1 LDTTEFLDLSQPEL
15 GWRYGQNLPF
25 KVDRHRMVQTPDA
38 KSVYLT
44 GGEDSNEQQSNKILE
59 MKCPNQTPESCV
71 FNEIPTKLNY
81 PRDGHIALSITEE
94 LAKELCQ

>member
-1 LDTTEFLDLSQPEL
+1 
-15 GWRYGQNLPF
+15 
-25 KVDRHRMVQTPDA
+25 MVQTPDA

-44 GGEDSNEQQSNKILE
+44 GGYDHYWEKSNKILE

-71 FNEIPTKLNY
+71 FNEIPTKLKY
-81 PRDGHIALSITEE
+81 PRRGHIALSITEE

>member
-1 LDTTEFLDLSQPEL
+1 
-15 GWRYGQNLPF
+15 
-25 KVDRHRMVQTPDA
+25 MVQTPDA

-44 GGEDSNEQQSNKILE
+44 GGWDASNGEQSNKILE

-81 PRDGHIALSITEE
+81 PRRGHIALSITEE

>member
-1 LDTTEFLDLSQPEL
+1 
-15 GWRYGQNLPF
+15 
-25 KVDRHRMVQTPDA
+25 MVQTPDA

-44 GGEDSNEQQSNKILE
+44 GGRYSNGESSNKILE

-71 FNEIPTKLNY
+71 FNEIPTKLKY
-81 PRDGHIALSITEE
+81 RRSGHIALSITEE